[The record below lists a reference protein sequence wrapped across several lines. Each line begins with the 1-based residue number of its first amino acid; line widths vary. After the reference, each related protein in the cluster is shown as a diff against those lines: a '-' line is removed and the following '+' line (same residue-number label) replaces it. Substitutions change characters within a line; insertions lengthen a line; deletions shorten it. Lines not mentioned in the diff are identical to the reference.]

1 MKCVCGHD
9 SSEHE
14 WNGDPPK
21 EEQRKWEQ
29 RSNEWISKEN
39 RPNKLPCF
47 CFECSDGTKAK
58 YTHICGS
65 ECADELEGCR
75 GFKEIGL

>member
-47 CFECSDGTKAK
+47 CFECSDG
-58 YTHICGS
+58 
-65 ECADELEGCR
+65 LEGCR
-75 GFKEIGL
+75 GFKELKA